1 MKNLV
6 RAVGALAVSV
16 ACSQASALD
25 VAAWKGETVNAF
37 VPDGQRIAEAR
48 DGFEV
53 KVGALKG
60 VNYNQA
66 PVIWRK
72 VMSNALDRVAWGDP
86 AATSASSR
94 WTAQT
99 PGASTAPR
107 T

>member
-6 RAVGALAVSV
+6 RTVGALAVSV

-37 VPDGQRIAEAR
+37 LPDGESVAAAK

-60 VNYNQA
+60 VAYSQA
-66 PVIWRK
+66 PKIWRK
-72 VMSNALDRVAWGDP
+72 ETSNALDRVVWGMQRRLR
-86 AATSASSR
+86 ASCR
-94 WTAQT
+94 
-99 PGASTAPR
+99 
-107 T
+107 